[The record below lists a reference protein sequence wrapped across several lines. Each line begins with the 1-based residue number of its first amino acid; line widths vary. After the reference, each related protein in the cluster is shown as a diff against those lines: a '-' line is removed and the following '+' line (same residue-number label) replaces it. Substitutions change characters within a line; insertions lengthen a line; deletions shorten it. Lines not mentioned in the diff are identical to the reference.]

1 MKKNN
6 ISEISIS
13 EDNKTY
19 NSNLFPSQKNQ
30 NSSKNDCC
38 CFSNNKKCSS
48 KILYLIIVL
57 IILLVGVSIFLIIR
71 LLIVNNKSDESYFIR
86 PIILNETNTKKFN
99 DNLENNN
106 QNIIENNTKEI
117 KIGIY
122 ISSYQEEE
130 IEKSTLLFLKYLSKE
145 FNLYLFS
152 SFYKDYENNI
162 PENISKIIIN
172 KNNSLE
178 SLKSELI
185 QNKIDI
191 FIYQDLNE
199 EEINF
204 LNNLKNIKIIFFLY
218 TSGFYRIYF
227 HENKNY
233 KNLFTKFQNSK
244 YIISLTS
251 LDNDYL
257 FKKLDFNIILM
268 NNFILYDYD
277 DISPSDLSSNKILM
291 ISKLKNKYNKIDLGI
306 KAMKYIVKE
315 IPNIE
320 MIIILNLN
328 NNTKDFN
335 LIKELKILNKE
346 LNLENNIKIIENF
359 SNYQTYLKNSSLHII
374 TSVDESFPFVLSETK
389 LYGIPNVVSGLD
401 YIPNSKEG
409 VIFTNDDQ
417 PETIAKEAIKI
428 LKDGQYKKK
437 LGKEARESMKN
448 FKNELT
454 SKKWIKVLSSIYNE
468 DENYN
473 YFINK
478 FQNISKN

>member
-19 NSNLFPSQKNQ
+19 NSNLFSSQKNQ

-204 LNNLKNIKIIFFLY
+204 LNNLKNI
-218 TSGFYRIYF
+218 
-227 HENKNY
+227 
-233 KNLFTKFQNSK
+233 
-244 YIISLTS
+244 
-251 LDNDYL
+251 
-257 FKKLDFNIILM
+257 
-268 NNFILYDYD
+268 
-277 DISPSDLSSNKILM
+277 
-291 ISKLKNKYNKIDLGI
+291 
-306 KAMKYIVKE
+306 
-315 IPNIE
+315 
-320 MIIILNLN
+320 
-328 NNTKDFN
+328 
-335 LIKELKILNKE
+335 
-346 LNLENNIKIIENF
+346 
-359 SNYQTYLKNSSLHII
+359 
-374 TSVDESFPFVLSETK
+374 
-389 LYGIPNVVSGLD
+389 
-401 YIPNSKEG
+401 
-409 VIFTNDDQ
+409 
-417 PETIAKEAIKI
+417 
-428 LKDGQYKKK
+428 
-437 LGKEARESMKN
+437 
-448 FKNELT
+448 
-454 SKKWIKVLSSIYNE
+454 
-468 DENYN
+468 
-473 YFINK
+473 
-478 FQNISKN
+478 